1 MKKIDE
7 VLNWLMSNFEKE
19 HTANEIADALQLD
32 RTNASRY
39 LNQLQLD
46 GKIEKQNGRPVK
58 YKILKQT
65 SVSITQQTVD
75 KKFSLDFLI
84 GAEKSLIVP
93 IQQAKAAILYP
104 PRGLHTLILGETGV
118 GKSMFAELMYQFAK
132 ESSMISSLAPF
143 VRFNCA
149 DYAENPQLLTA
160 QIFGVK
166 KGAYTGAD
174 KDREGLLSKA
184 NGGMIFLDEVHR
196 LSHQG
201 QEMLFT
207 FIDKGYFRRLGD
219 SEDKVYAEVQI
230 IAATTE
236 EPESTLL
243 KTFTRR
249 IPMTIQ
255 LPDLKERGLKDRYM
269 LIQTFI
275 KEESKRLSKSIYINK
290 NALESFMLY
299 ECPSNIGQL
308 KSDIQLA
315 CAKAFFNYKSQ
326 GKSYILIELSDIPQQ
341 VGRGHLRIKEN
352 RQELE
357 KLIRYQDDIFKF
369 HHDEDDTYLNEEELH
384 DTYFYEQ
391 IENKLSKLRS
401 EGLNDQ
407 EINQIMSMDIEK
419 HFRRYIVDLAPK
431 FRKDEIAKVV
441 DVKIVEFTEHV
452 LSDASL
458 KLKKEFDEK
467 IFYGFALHLNGSIER
482 LRGGKKIYHPKLNL
496 IRVNYPDEFLVAMEI
511 AKQIDETFSVETPLD
526 EIGYLAMFLASTPYE
541 LTGEKASNVA
551 VLIIMHGNSTA
562 TSMAQVVNTLIG
574 TTHCHALDMPLSMK
588 PQNMVELA
596 TQKVKQ
602 IQEGK
607 GVILLVDMGS
617 LVNFSEI
624 IYDDTGIS
632 CKTLDCVS
640 TPIALEACRRAVLGR
655 ELVEIHSACSELMGR
670 SIVINPVSD
679 LRKKNLIITVCF
691 TGEGASERLKDI
703 IQSKL
708 ELGSS
713 FEVVP
718 MNILNRK
725 DFAESII
732 QYRQSHE
739 ILAIVGTVEVEEQGI
754 PFISAVDLLAGEG
767 IARLKKLVAHQDDY
781 IKIGESLSEHIQTVD
796 AKMLISYVR
805 QFIVDSERK
814 LKVSLA
820 DDVKVGIALHLSFL
834 VDHLKQGISH
844 KDKGELDAFISKNS
858 REMTLIKQQLVSIE
872 RMFDVRFSQSDI
884 AYLTKMMLSNHQ
896 ATV

>member
-1 MKKIDE
+1 MRKIDE
-7 VLNWLMSNFEKE
+7 VMNWLLSHTEQE
-19 HTANEIADALQLD
+19 HTAKEIADALQLD

-39 LNQLQLD
+39 LNQLQLE

-58 YKILKQT
+58 YKVLKN
-65 SVSITQQTVD
+65 SESSSTQPSLD

-84 GAEKSLIVP
+84 GAEKSLNVP

-132 ESSMISSLAPF
+132 ESGMVTSSAPF

-166 KGAYTGAD
+166 KGAYTGAE

-184 NGGMIFLDEVHR
+184 NGGVIFLDEVHR

-219 SEDKVYAEVQI
+219 SEDKIISEVQI

-249 IPMTIQ
+249 IPMTIL

-269 LIQTFI
+269 LIQAFI

-326 GKSYILIELSDIPQQ
+326 GKSYILIELSDLPQQ

-369 HHDEDDTYLNEEELH
+369 HYDEDDTYLNEEDVN

-391 IENKLSKLRS
+391 IEHKLSKLRND
-401 EGLNDQ
+401 GLNEQ

-419 HFRRYIVDLAPK
+419 HFRRYIVDLSPK

-441 DVKIVEFTEHV
+441 DVQIVEFTDRV
-452 LSDASL
+452 LSEAAR
-458 KLKKEFDEK
+458 KLNKEFDEK
-467 IFYGFALHLNGSIER
+467 IYYGFALHLNGSIER
-482 LRGGKKIYHPKLNL
+482 LRNGKKIYHPKLNL
-496 IRVNYPDEFLVAMEI
+496 IRVNYPDEFLAAMEI
-511 AKQIDETFSVETPLD
+511 AKSIDETFSVETPLD
-526 EIGYLAMFLASTPYE
+526 EIGYLAMFLASTPNE
-541 LTGEKASNVA
+541 LTGEKAANVA

-562 TSMAQVVNTLIG
+562 SSMAQVVNTLVG

-588 PQNMVELA
+588 PQSMVELA
-596 TQKVKQ
+596 IEKVKE
-602 IQEGK
+602 IHEGK

-617 LVNFSEI
+617 LVNFSEL
-624 IYDDTGIS
+624 IYDDSGIP
-632 CKTLDCVS
+632 CKTLDSVS

-655 ELVEIHSACSELMGR
+655 ELSEIHRACTELMGR
-670 SIVINPVSD
+670 STATNQIND
-679 LRKKNLIITVCF
+679 IRKRNLIITVCF

-703 IQSKL
+703 ISHKL
-708 ELGSS
+708 ELGAS

-725 DFAESII
+725 DFANSIV
-732 QYRQSHE
+732 QYRQTHE
-739 ILAIVGTVEVEEQGI
+739 ILAIVGTVDIEEQGI
-754 PFISAVDLLAGEG
+754 PFISAVDILAGDG
-767 IARLKKLVAHQDDY
+767 IDRLKKLVSHQDEY
-781 IKIGESLSEHIQTVD
+781 IKIGESLSEHIKSVD
-796 AKMLISYVR
+796 AKVLISYVR
-805 QFIVDSERK
+805 QFIVDSERM
-814 LKVSLA
+814 LKVSLP

-834 VDHLKQGISH
+834 VDHIKQGISH
-844 KDKGELDAFISKNS
+844 KDKGELEDYIAKNS
-858 REMTLIKQQLVSIE
+858 REMALIKQQLKSIE
-872 RMFDVRFSQSDI
+872 HIFKIIFSQSDI
-884 AYLTKMMLSNHQ
+884 AYLTKMILSNHQ
-896 ATV
+896 DTV